1 MRAIQTY
8 LPHPHHTEMMRIF
21 VNAKPETAWQFARH
35 IDLSSVSWVRF
46 LFNLRTIADFFHHE
60 RTHFKDEKIGTID
73 QIAENDHGF
82 MILHETPGK
91 EVVVGAIGK
100 FWHIDIP
107 FKELKPEEFPYF
119 NKPGWGKVAWSITVE
134 PYLTGSTVAFE
145 LRTGATDYESW
156 KKLNLYYHIIGTFSR
171 MIRHTLLNHLEKE
184 LGEMVLPDDKTKHLQ
199 GNEIINNTKYID
211 TDHINIEAPP
221 SIVWHYLMQMGCDRA
236 GWYSIDWLDHAGVK
250 STDHQV
256 SKWGDRKVGDKISAT
271 PEGDSFFEVYQIE
284 HENYFVIGGQIKK

>member
-21 VNAKPETAWQFARH
+21 VNAKPETAWQLARH

-46 LFNLRTIADFFHHE
+46 LFNLRTIADFFHHD
-60 RTHFKDEKIGTID
+60 RSHFKEEKIGSID
-73 QIAENDHGF
+73 QIAEKGHGF

-156 KKLNLYYHIIGTFSR
+156 KKLNLYYHIIGTFSK

-199 GNEIINNTKYID
+199 GDEIINDTKYID
-211 TDHINIEAPP
+211 TDHVNIEAPP

-256 SKWGDRKVGDKISAT
+256 SEWGDRKVGDKISAT

>member
-1 MRAIQTY
+1 M
-8 LPHPHHTEMMRIF
+8 P
-21 VNAKPETAWQFARH
+21 
-35 IDLSSVSWVRF
+35 SSVVASIQY
-46 LFNLRTIADFFHHE
+46 NASSSTLRVTYVS
-60 RTHFKDEKIGTID
+60 G
-73 QIAENDHGF
+73 
-82 MILHETPGK
+82 
-91 EVVVGAIGK
+91 VVYDYKNV
-100 FWHIDIP
+100 
-107 FKELKPEEFPYF
+107 PEEVYAAMKIAFSKGTF
-119 NKPGWGKVAWSITVE
+119 LNQHIKGKYAYERSSNCFAK
-134 PYLTGSTVAFE
+134 Y
-145 LRTGATDYESW
+145 YHESW
-156 KKLNLYYHIIGTFSR
+156 KKLKLYYHIIGTFSR

-199 GNEIINNTKYID
+199 GDEIINNTKYID